1 MQPDKVLHFAAGV
14 LASLVPVLF
23 TALSG
28 ASPWWM
34 PVVSSA
40 LFGAAKELYDHMH
53 PEKHTVDALDLAAT
67 ALGGLPVAL
76 ALWVAYGM
84 PM

>member
-14 LASLVPVLF
+14 LASLVPVIFML
-23 TALSG
+23 LSG

-34 PVVSSA
+34 PLVSSA
-40 LFGAAKELYDHMH
+40 LFGAAKEVYDHAH
-53 PEKHTVDALDLAAT
+53 PEKHTVDVFDFVAT

-76 ALWVAYGM
+76 TLWVAYGM